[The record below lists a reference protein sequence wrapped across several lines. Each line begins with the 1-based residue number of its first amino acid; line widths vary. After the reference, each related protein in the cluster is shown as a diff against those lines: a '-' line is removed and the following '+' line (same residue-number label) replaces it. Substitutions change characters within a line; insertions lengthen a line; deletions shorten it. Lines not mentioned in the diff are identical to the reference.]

1 VSLAEMA
8 GQVDLSASQF
18 SYTFRQQ
25 TGQSPLAYFNQLK
38 MQHACMLLTVTQL
51 SVKEIA
57 HQVGCADPYYFSRLF
72 KKIVGSSPSEYRE
85 PPASQK
91 P

>member
-1 VSLAEMA
+1 
-8 GQVDLSASQF
+8 
-18 SYTFRQQ
+18 
-25 TGQSPLAYFNQLK
+25 
-38 MQHACMLLTVTQL
+38 VTQL